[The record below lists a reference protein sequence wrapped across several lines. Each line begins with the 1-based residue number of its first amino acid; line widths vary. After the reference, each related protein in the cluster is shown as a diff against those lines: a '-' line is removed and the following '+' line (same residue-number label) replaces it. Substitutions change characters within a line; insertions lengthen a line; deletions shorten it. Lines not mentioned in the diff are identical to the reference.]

1 MRVAYVTAAV
11 QPSVDVAPL
20 PWVWHHDALAARGI
34 DIVHVDAASPDA
46 FGRAYDAMIL
56 HVWLD
61 WKNPRRFVPSRIL
74 PVMEAYA
81 AYRARFPETVQIVL
95 NHTDMSRR
103 PYATPYWRPGDPVL
117 YRTPAYD
124 RAELAPFP
132 AESIHAY
139 EKVWGAPRFVD
150 GARPRGGL
158 GVRRRAR
165 VLLGNL
171 GTASELAR
179 AAGAALGGRT
189 YAAGF
194 VGQPTGPR
202 GYRERVAR
210 ETARVGV
217 GLCVRGHFLDAASHD
232 ALMAR
237 CRIIVCPRGW
247 GEQSARHWDA
257 WRSGKPVL
265 TDRDCDAV
273 EMIPG
278 CRLRAGVH
286 YLVYDDPRDIPDLV
300 TDWTRPSR
308 RDDLD
313 AIAAAGR
320 AAAEDYDALGRIE
333 RFLRVVV
340 PNAAPSARRAA
351 GTPGRS

>member
-1 MRVAYVTAAV
+1 MRVAYVTADIGAAAREP
-11 QPSVDVAPL
+11 Q
-20 PWVWHHDALAARGI
+20 PWVWHRDALTARGI
-34 DIVHVDAASPDA
+34 DVVHVDASSPDA

-61 WKNPRRFVPSRIL
+61 WKNTQRFVPSRIL

-103 PYATPYWRPGDPVL
+103 PYAAPYWRPGDPVL

-124 RAELAPFP
+124 RSELAPFP

-150 GARPRGGL
+150 GAARGRDGL
-158 GVRRRAR
+158 GVGRRAR
-165 VLLGNL
+165 VLLRNL
-171 GTASELAR
+171 DAAPELAR
-179 AAGAALGGRT
+179 TVGAALGRHT
-189 YAAGF
+189 FAAGF

-202 GYRERVAR
+202 GYRARVAR

-217 GLCVRGHFLDAASHD
+217 GLCVRGHFYGEAAHD

-247 GEQSARHWDA
+247 GEQSVRHWDA

-273 EMIPG
+273 ELIPG
-278 CRLRAGVH
+278 CRLREGVH

-308 RDDLD
+308 RDELD

-320 AAAEDYDALGRIE
+320 AAAEGYDALGRIE
-333 RFLRVVV
+333 RFLRGVV